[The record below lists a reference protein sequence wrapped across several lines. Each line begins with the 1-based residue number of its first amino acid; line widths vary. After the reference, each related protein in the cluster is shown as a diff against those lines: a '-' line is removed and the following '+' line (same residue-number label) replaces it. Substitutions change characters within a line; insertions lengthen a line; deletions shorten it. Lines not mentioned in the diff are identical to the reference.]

1 MKILDPLTFIVTQNL
16 PRLAALVRVHTHTV
30 RSSLKQNSAVA
41 CGPVVRPV
49 ESAFPILAIPGFW
62 EMVRTFRSE
71 QGGRELSSDVDP
83 EDCNRFVQR
92 DGGWNYTIVP
102 WED

>member
-1 MKILDPLTFIVTQNL
+1 MKVLDPLTFIVTHSL
-16 PRLAALVRVHTHTV
+16 PRPAALVRVQKHTV
-30 RSSLKQNSAVA
+30 RSILKQNSAVA

-71 QGGRELSSDVDP
+71 QGDQELSSDVDP
-83 EDCNRFVQR
+83 ED
-92 DGGWNYTIVP
+92 
-102 WED
+102 